1 MTSAVMSS
9 TSVGTTR
16 DPAPGRGLDCKAS
29 TSAIIA
35 AVRIGVALPNYG
47 PLASPDV
54 LARLAALAEA
64 RGADGIWVSDHL
76 VAPVGSQSVYPY
88 DRRPDPQPGQLG
100 VIEEFYEA
108 LVTLAF
114 LAGQTHRVRLGVS
127 AYVLPC
133 RNPVVTAKQVA
144 TLDALSGGRVV
155 LAIGVGWL
163 REEFAA
169 LDAPFAGRGQ
179 RTDEYLAVCRA
190 LWAGGT
196 ASHTGPSYRLPPVRT
211 GPRPVQRPAS
221 ADLDRRQL
229 GRGTR
234 TAPRGTATRGTG
246 STWRP
251 TSWRHPS
258 SGFAPPVR
266 RRVASQARSA

>member
-1 MTSAVMSS
+1 M
-9 TSVGTTR
+9 
-16 DPAPGRGLDCKAS
+16 
-29 TSAIIA
+29 
-35 AVRIGVALPNYG
+35 
-47 PLASPDV
+47 
-54 LARLAALAEA
+54 
-64 RGADGIWVSDHL
+64 
-76 VAPVGSQSVYPY
+76 PY
-88 DRRPDPQPGQLG
+88 
-100 VIEEFYEA
+100 
-108 LVTLAF
+108 
-114 LAGQTHRVRLGVS
+114 
-127 AYVLPC
+127 

-169 LDAPFAGRGQ
+169 LDAPFAGRGR

-196 ASHTGPSYRLPPVRT
+196 ASHDGPSYRLPPVRT

-229 GRGTR
+229 ATR
-234 TAPRGTATRGTG
+234 HCTAPRGTATAGTG